1 MNLSNR
7 TNQTK
12 NEDKSKSMVKD
23 IPINFGNTVNMPNPN
38 QNPIINKF
46 RSTK

>member
-12 NEDKSKSMVKD
+12 NEDKSKSMAKN

-38 QNPIINKF
+38 PIKNKF